1 MLAATDP
8 TLDPISDFA
17 VDQDVRE
24 WHEPALGEAIVLYD
38 PQTGEIS
45 VNTSQ
50 PLTTFEMRSGNRI
63 FTGSPALNRDSPFD
77 VDRDD
82 KIFKLSTE
90 GFGDL
95 SFGEVA
101 QVNYGQTALEQDLD
115 FDGTFVDGAHPNFVL
130 ISAGNNDEAVIV
142 NLSGITA
149 GDDGPQPLSITAIS
163 DNTSLI
169 SDPFITYLS
178 NDQTGRLAF
187 SPLAGQHGVATITVM
202 VEDGGPDLELNTSA
216 DNARFSRSFD
226 VTINPPLVVN
236 APPTLDAIDTL
247 NIDEGTVDQI
257 VDLSGITAGGDDAQP
272 LRVTATSND
281 LNLVNHPTIS
291 YRSGDSTGSLSI
303 TTVPDKN
310 GTATIQVVVED
321 GGLDGD
327 LSTTDDNAAV
337 SRSFNVTVI
346 PGNDPPTLT
355 VAGLTMETPVSE
367 DSCSISLDPTA
378 FDVDAVG
385 LLEDPGFAIAAPRM
399 DESPIADGLIADGEY
414 ANQCFFTYAENENPG
429 HSWPGLDNLNDGD
442 ADLTSRVHFAH
453 TNESLFI
460 AFDVTDDFLDLDP
473 GSSVKND
480 GVELFINADLDSG
493 DAWGPGKM
501 QLYVDAFEGG
511 TDLGL
516 NNRGSSAGISAVST
530 IGPEAGEFYSA
541 GLVREDGSGYVIEFE
556 IPLASLDTA
565 GGDGDRV
572 PVTTGDFVLINA
584 AVDDND
590 AGDNLNAQSGHHLL
604 WHTAGA
610 SSPWGGGEKV
620 WNVPLAF
627 TESGKLVID
636 EDTPE
641 RTVEL
646 VGITAG
652 GDESQPLRV
661 TATSSDI
668 SLIDHPNVNYTSDDS
683 TGSLILNPV
692 GNQGGMATITVTVE
706 DGGLDGD
713 LSTTDDNATV
723 ARSFDVT
730 VNPVNDPPTLAAAG
744 LTMETPV
751 SEDSCSISLDPTA
764 FDVDAVGLLEDP
776 GFAIAAPRMDESP
789 IADGLIA
796 DGEYAN
802 QCFFTYAENEN
813 PGHSWPGLDNLNDG
827 DADLTSRVHFAH
839 TNESLFIAFD
849 VTDDFLDLDPGSS
862 VKNDGV
868 ELFINADLDS
878 GDAWGPGK
886 MQLYVDAFEGGTD
899 LGLNNRGSS
908 AGISAVST
916 IGPEAGEFYSAGLV
930 REDGSGYVIEFE
942 IPLASLDTA
951 GGDGDRVPVTTG
963 DFVLINAAV
972 DDNDAGDNLNAQSG
986 HHLLWHTA
994 GASSPWGGGEKVWN
1008 VPLAFTESGK
1018 LVIDEDTPERTVEL
1032 VGITAGGD
1040 ESQPLRVTATSSDI
1054 SLIDH
1059 PNVNYTSDDSTGSLI
1074 LNPVGN
1080 QGGMAT
1086 ITVTV
1091 EDGGLDGDLDTIND
1105 NDSSSIE
1112 LEVTV
1117 KVRNKQ
1123 PTLDAIDN
1131 LAIAEDAI
1139 EQMINFSGVT
1149 AGAGESQSIKV
1160 TAASDN
1166 EGLISDPF
1174 VSYTSGNSTGRLI
1187 FSPVADQSGTAIIT
1201 VSVEDSGLDG
1211 DLDTSAD
1218 NAVFSRS
1225 FEVFVNPINDAPTL
1239 DVLADLGL
1247 NVGSGPQVMDLAGIT
1262 AGPGESQ
1269 PLRVTALSNA
1279 VNLVAHPTVGYTS
1292 DNTTGTFLITP
1303 IGAESGTATIT
1314 VTVEDGGLD
1323 GDLSTSADNA
1333 RFSRTM
1339 QVAIYPTGDL
1349 TRDGKLDADDIDA
1362 ICPLIN
1368 ANANVA
1374 DLNNDDSI
1382 DNKDFVY
1389 LVRDLIGSD
1398 FGDANLDGQFDSSD
1412 LVQIFV
1418 AGEYDDGVSG
1428 NSGWAEGDWTCD
1440 GEFDSSDLVAAFLSG
1455 SYVSPAT
1462 PAAVDG
1468 ALSLPTPESLLSEPS
1483 LQQADELADD
1493 GTIRLADP
1501 WAPTALEE
1509 LAVVDQLFD
1518 QSEDDPAP
1526 WLADS
1531 ADELELDW
1539 TV

>member
-1 MLAATDP
+1 MSRNSRKRFSCCRKNRPYPPRRNPRLRNEVLEERRMLAATDP

-355 VAGLTMETPVSE
+355 V
-367 DSCSISLDPTA
+367 
-378 FDVDAVG
+378 
-385 LLEDPGFAIAAPRM
+385 
-399 DESPIADGLIADGEY
+399 
-414 ANQCFFTYAENENPG
+414 
-429 HSWPGLDNLNDGD
+429 
-442 ADLTSRVHFAH
+442 
-453 TNESLFI
+453 
-460 AFDVTDDFLDLDP
+460 
-473 GSSVKND
+473 
-480 GVELFINADLDSG
+480 
-493 DAWGPGKM
+493 
-501 QLYVDAFEGG
+501 
-511 TDLGL
+511 
-516 NNRGSSAGISAVST
+516 
-530 IGPEAGEFYSA
+530 
-541 GLVREDGSGYVIEFE
+541 
-556 IPLASLDTA
+556 
-565 GGDGDRV
+565 
-572 PVTTGDFVLINA
+572 
-584 AVDDND
+584 
-590 AGDNLNAQSGHHLL
+590 
-604 WHTAGA
+604 
-610 SSPWGGGEKV
+610 
-620 WNVPLAF
+620 
-627 TESGKLVID
+627 
-636 EDTPE
+636 
-641 RTVEL
+641 
-646 VGITAG
+646 
-652 GDESQPLRV
+652 
-661 TATSSDI
+661 
-668 SLIDHPNVNYTSDDS
+668 
-683 TGSLILNPV
+683 
-692 GNQGGMATITVTVE
+692 
-706 DGGLDGD
+706 
-713 LSTTDDNATV
+713 
-723 ARSFDVT
+723 
-730 VNPVNDPPTLAAAG
+730 AG